1 MVGVN
6 TFALR
11 RLAQISGGYFDVG
24 PLTKALPSFASM
36 PLPGC
41 LRLDEPDKQTRM
53 IAEDTSR
60 SKAAIPPI
68 LSSIPFQLHIVKK
81 IETRTL
87 RATLACEKFQDVAM
101 RIDV

>member
-1 MVGVN
+1 
-6 TFALR
+6 
-11 RLAQISGGYFDVG
+11 
-24 PLTKALPSFASM
+24 
-36 PLPGC
+36 
-41 LRLDEPDKQTRM
+41 M